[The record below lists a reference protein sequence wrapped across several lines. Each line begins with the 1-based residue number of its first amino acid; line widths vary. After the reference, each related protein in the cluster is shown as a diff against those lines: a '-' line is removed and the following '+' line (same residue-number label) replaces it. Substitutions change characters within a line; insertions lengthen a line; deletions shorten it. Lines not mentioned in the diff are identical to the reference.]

1 MKRFLFIRLVAVM
14 TCFVAGGLIA
24 GVAAA
29 GAKMRIVQQGPEAVE
44 NVAALEDISQS
55 PGAEPQVVISLVGDV
70 LLASNVGNAIA
81 AYGADYP
88 WQDTA
93 RLLSHADVTIANLEC
108 TVSERGEP
116 IPEKQYTFRASPD
129 SIDGAANAGVDILT
143 LANNH
148 VMDYGA
154 GAFLDTLGVIKEK
167 NLRYAGAGVNEEEA
181 FRPVLLEING
191 FKIAVLAFSKVVPR
205 TDWIAGKSRPGIA
218 SGHNSKLMLDSVRQA
233 AGKSDI
239 TVVSMHWGQETAE
252 YPGLEERNLA
262 HRLVDAGADV
272 VVGHHPHVIQGLE
285 FYRNKLIAYSL
296 GNFIFTSSSQK
307 AREGSIMQ
315 IVFDS
320 GGGYAARIIPTFI
333 NSGATTVL
341 RGDDRKRVLSRV
353 NGLSSGFG
361 TTVQENGVI
370 SPKSES
376 GGQ

>member
-1 MKRFLFIRLVAVM
+1 MKRFLFIKLVAVM
-14 TCFVAGGLIA
+14 TCFVAGGLLA

-29 GAKMRIVQQGPEAVE
+29 GGKINIVQKAAEAVE
-44 NVAALEDISQS
+44 NVAVLGEVALS
-55 PGAEPQVVISLVGDV
+55 PEAEPQVVISLVGDV
-70 LLASNVGNAIA
+70 LLADRVGDAIA

-93 RLLSHADVTIANLEC
+93 RLLGHADVTIANLEC

-116 IPEKQYTFRASPD
+116 IPEKQYTFRAATD
-129 SIDGAANAGVDILT
+129 SINGAANAGVDILT

-154 GAFLDTLGVIKEK
+154 SAFLDTLRVIKEK

-181 FRPVLLEING
+181 FQPVLLEING

-205 TDWIAGKSRPGIA
+205 TDWIAGKGRPGIA
-218 SGHNSKLMLDSVRQA
+218 SGHSSKLMLESIRSA

-239 TVVSMHWGQETAE
+239 TVVCMHWGQETAE
-252 YPGLEERNLA
+252 YPGREEINLA

-272 VVGHHPHVIQGLE
+272 VVGHHPHVIQGME

-296 GNFIFTSSSQK
+296 GNFIFTSSSQR

-320 GGGYAARIIPTFI
+320 GGGYTARIIPTFI

-341 RGDDRKRVLSRV
+341 RGDDRKKVLSRV

-361 TTVQENGVI
+361 TAVQENGVI
-370 SPKSES
+370 SPKRES